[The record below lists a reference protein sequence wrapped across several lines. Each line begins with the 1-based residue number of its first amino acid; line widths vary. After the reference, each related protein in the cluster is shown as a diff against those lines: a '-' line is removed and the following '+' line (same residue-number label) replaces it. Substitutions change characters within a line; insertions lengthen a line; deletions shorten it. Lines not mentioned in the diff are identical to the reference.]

1 MREIKMTGAID
12 GPRRRFF
19 GTAAGAIAAA
29 QLAVTACKVSGTTR
43 QEALR
48 AFAAAVVEVDGY

>member
-1 MREIKMTGAID
+1 MREIKMTGAFD

-43 QEALR
+43 RRKPRRPSPQR
-48 AFAAAVVEVDGY
+48 S